1 MKLHNTQINSNSV
14 GIGLT
19 AYNRPYHLSKTLEG
33 LKSNKVSYHTD
44 SSHDFFIESTSV
56 TDGIQKLKID
66 SSGVEI
72 FDSVSAGYN
81 KDSTSYFGKVA
92 VGNAGIRGSASF
104 SHISKNNENDYH
116 SYQL

>member
-1 MKLHNTQINSNSV
+1 MIN
-14 GIGLT
+14 GL
-19 AYNRPYHLSKTLEG
+19 
-33 LKSNKVSYHTD
+33 
-44 SSHDFFIESTSV
+44 
-56 TDGIQKLKID
+56 IQKLKID

-104 SHISKNNENDYH
+104 SHISKNNENDYALIPV
-116 SYQL
+116 SYTHLTLPTMLWV